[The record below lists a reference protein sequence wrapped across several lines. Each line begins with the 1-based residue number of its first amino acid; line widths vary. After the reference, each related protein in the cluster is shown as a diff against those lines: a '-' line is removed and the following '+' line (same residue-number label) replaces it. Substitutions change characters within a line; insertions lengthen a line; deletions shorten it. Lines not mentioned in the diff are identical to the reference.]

1 MAVTIK
7 DVALKARVSIAS
19 VSRALNGTG
28 TVTSATRE
36 RVLRAAQQLRYTPH
50 QAARSLITR
59 RTHTIGVL
67 LPDLHGEYF
76 SELIR
81 GIDKAARELGLH
93 LLVSSSHGDS
103 AEARLALES
112 MNGRVD
118 GVLIMSSHV
127 DSQLVRGALSAALP
141 AVHMNMPSKAGDAP
155 TFVTD
160 HFGGA
165 RALVRH
171 FVSLGYCR
179 IAHITGPEGN
189 WDAEERLRG
198 YKAVLAREAHAAEL
212 IVRGDFSEE
221 SGYLAARQLLAL
233 ATRPD
238 AVFAGND
245 MMAIGC
251 LYAFTEAGLRVP
263 DDIAI
268 GGFDDI
274 PISRYVTPALTT
286 VRAQTTELGRQALG
300 ALAQAIANAGPG
312 KGQRTVLDTQLV
324 LRDSCH
330 KSAVRAPER

>member
-28 TVTSATRE
+28 TVTRETRE

-59 RTHTIGVL
+59 RTRTIGVL

-127 DSQLVRGALSAALP
+127 DSQLVHGALTAALP
-141 AVHMNMPSKAGDAP
+141 AVHMNMPSMAGDSP

-165 RALVRH
+165 RTLVQH
-171 FVSLGYCR
+171 FVSLGYRR

-198 YKAVLAREAHAAEL
+198 YQAVLARGSGADEL

-221 SGYLAARQLLAL
+221 SGYLAGRRLLAL
-233 ATRPD
+233 APRPD

-286 VRAQTTELGRQALG
+286 VRAQTTELGRQALS
-300 ALAQAIANAGPG
+300 ALAQSISSAGTG

-330 KSAVRAPER
+330 KSAIRTPER